1 MTNELTLLTTM
12 AVLGSVGAML
22 GALLIALAPERW
34 RAPALPYLLAY
45 SAGTMLAAALLGMI
59 PEAIENLPEMHAG
72 LSVLAGLL
80 FFFVLERFFVW
91 HHCHDLSC
99 HVRQSSGRLLVVG
112 DAFHNFVDGI
122 VIAAA
127 YLTSPEM
134 GWAAT
139 LAVIAHEVP
148 QEMGDYAVLLE
159 SGMGRWQA
167 LGWNLLSGLATLPG
181 AWLGYVMLSE
191 AKAWVP
197 YLLAISAASF
207 LYIALGDLLPSL
219 HKRKQRSLLPI
230 LMLLLGILTIVFIQI
245 NHHH

>member
-1 MTNELTLLTTM
+1 MAM

-22 GALLIALAPERW
+22 GAVLIALAPERW
-34 RAPALPYLLAY
+34 RAPALPLLLAY

-59 PEAIENLPEMHAG
+59 PKAVTSLPPMHAG
-72 LSVLAGLL
+72 LAVLAGLL
-80 FFFVLERFFVW
+80 FFFGLERLLVW
-91 HHCHDLSC
+91 HHCHDQSC
-99 HVRQSSGRLLVVG
+99 HVRQSTGRMLLVG

-127 YLTSPEM
+127 FLTAPEM

-167 LGWNLLSGLATLPG
+167 LGWNLVSALATLPG
-181 AWLGYVMLSE
+181 AWLGYAMLSE
-191 AKAWVP
+191 VKSWVP
-197 YLLAISAASF
+197 YLLAMSAASF

-219 HKRKQRSLLPI
+219 HKRKQHSVLSM
-230 LMLLLGILTIVFIQI
+230 LMLVLGIATIVLIRLQ
-245 NHHH
+245 H